1 MGEPDPW
8 QVTVRAAGTVLWR
21 RMCTGKVEVAVV
33 HRPHRQDWSLPKGKL
48 EPGETAAAGAV
59 RETREETG
67 FPAVLGTP
75 LGSVDYDLVPPS
87 LGHKVVTYFAGHAGE
102 GRFEPHAEVDELR
115 WLRPAEAAELL
126 SYATDREIVAR
137 FAALPV
143 DTRTVLLVRHGKA
156 GKKSSWPGP
165 DQVRPL
171 SPAGHEQAEALRAL
185 LPLFGPRR
193 VHAADRVRCVDTV
206 AGLAADLGVPLVIE
220 PALTEQAY
228 AADPVTV
235 LRRFVAITGEPGTPV
250 VCSQGGVIPGLIDT
264 LAEKSGLELSTIPS
278 KKGSTWVLSFS
289 AAKPQ
294 QLLAAHYLP
303 SPLPVPLTGPAPPAA
318 R

>member
-1 MGEPDPW
+1 MAEPDPW

-21 RMCTGKVEVAVV
+21 RTPTGKVEVAVV
-33 HRPHRQDWSLPKGKL
+33 HRPRRRDWSLPKGKL
-48 EPGETAAAGAV
+48 VRGETAAACAV

-67 FPAVLGTP
+67 FLPVLGTP
-75 LGSVDYDLVPPS
+75 LGSVDYDLVPPGT
-87 LGHKVVTYFAGHAGE
+87 GHKVVTYFAGHAGD
-102 GRFEPHAEVDELR
+102 GGFEPNAEVDELR
-115 WLRPAEAAELL
+115 WLHPDAATELL
-126 SYATDREIVAR
+126 GYVTDREVLAR
-137 FAALPV
+137 FAALPA

-156 GKKSSWPGP
+156 GKKSTWPGP

-206 AGLAADLGVPLVIE
+206 AGLAGDLGVPVTIE

-235 LRRFVAITGEPGTPV
+235 ARRFAAITGEPGTPV
-250 VCSQGGVIPGLIDT
+250 VCSQGGVIPGLIGT
-264 LAEKSGLELSTIPS
+264 LAEKSGLELSTIPC

-289 AAKPQ
+289 ATKPQ
-294 QLLAAHYLP
+294 RLLAAHYLA